1 MKCKPNAVLAVSAL
15 LLALLMQPLSAEELY
30 QSCIG
35 CHGDAGQGDVTS
47 GAPALAGQ
55 DEAYLIRQLRNF
67 RDGVRGAVA
76 GDDQGMQMSA
86 MAVPLSDNDISAL
99 AVYLSQLNRPPATLV
114 NGNLRNGMT
123 LYQGKCGAC
132 HGSVGEGNP
141 SLNAPALAWLDG
153 AYIQRQINNFQRG
166 LRGRHRGDRYGR
178 QMNLMAKGIESRDL
192 DDIIAYMQSRTR
204 D

>member
-1 MKCKPNAVLAVSAL
+1 MSRPYGVLAASAL

-30 QSCIG
+30 QPCIT
-35 CHGDAGQGDVTS
+35 CHGDVGQGDVTT

-55 DEAYLIRQLRNF
+55 DEAYLARQLRNF

-76 GDDQGMQMSA
+76 GDDRGMQMSA
-86 MAVPLSDNDISAL
+86 MAVPLSDSDISAL
-99 AVYLSQLNRPPATLV
+99 AAYLSELNRPPTTV
-114 NGNLRNGMT
+114 VEGNLRNGMT
-123 LYQGKCGAC
+123 LYQGNCGAC
-132 HGSVGEGNP
+132 HGPAGEGNP

-153 AYIQRQINNFQRG
+153 AYIQRQINNFQQG

-192 DDIIAYMQSRTR
+192 DDIIAHMRSRTR